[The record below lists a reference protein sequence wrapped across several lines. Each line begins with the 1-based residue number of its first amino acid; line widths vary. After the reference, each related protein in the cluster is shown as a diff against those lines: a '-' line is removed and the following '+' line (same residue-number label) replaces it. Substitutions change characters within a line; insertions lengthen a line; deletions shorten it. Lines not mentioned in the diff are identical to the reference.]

1 MGKRR
6 CDGGGE
12 FWSIFVYCFGVWAGE
27 GDREPTGVR
36 RARCGETDGV
46 GMTHAPPVGGS
57 CLEAKSEGVESNAT
71 RPTRQL

>member
-1 MGKRR
+1 M
-6 CDGGGE
+6 GGG
-12 FWSIFVYCFGVWAGE
+12 
-27 GDREPTGVR
+27 DKEPSGVR
-36 RARCGETDGV
+36 RARCGGTDGV